1 MRDDVNELHAR
12 IREAQ
17 EVTITNGP
25 LVAVMEGRMHVTDVM
40 KEAARKPNSGVTGE
54 RPLGEAAR
62 DVSSYDPVLRWHSR
76 T

>member
-1 MRDDVNELHAR
+1 MRDDVKELHAR

-54 RPLGEAAR
+54 HPLGQAAR
-62 DVSSYDPVLRWHSR
+62 DISSYDPVLRWHSR